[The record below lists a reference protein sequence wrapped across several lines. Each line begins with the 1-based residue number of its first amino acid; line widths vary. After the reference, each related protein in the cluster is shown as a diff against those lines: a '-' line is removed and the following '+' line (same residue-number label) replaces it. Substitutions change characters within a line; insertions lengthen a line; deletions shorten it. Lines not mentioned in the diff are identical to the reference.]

1 MKIKPIIILGLGLLF
16 CLLQNPTFAQGTTKN
31 ELSKIINGTVLN
43 AKDNSPLP
51 NVSVKLLNSKK
62 GTTSKADGS
71 FSIEIKN
78 GDKVEFSRVDMIS
91 KTVILSEANKVVLLQ
106 ESENNL
112 KDVLVIA
119 YGNQKRN
126 SFTGAI
132 GTIKNTTLESAP
144 NASVQETLQGNMAGV
159 QSTNATGQAG
169 GVPQIRIRGIGSIN
183 ASATPLYVIDG
194 IPVVSGDISGLNSNT
209 IAGLNANDIQSMT
222 VLKDASATSLYGS
235 RAANGVILITTKSGV
250 SGKTKINF
258 TYQKGYNNN
267 TLAPEQK
274 TLNTEEYLQY
284 YKEGW
289 VNSGKPESSFDSLL
303 TANSINRSV
312 NTDWFKEILRQGQ
325 YSQYNLNASG
335 GNEKNTYFISGS
347 YYKSDATTK
356 GIDYDK
362 ATFRVNVN
370 SELTKRL
377 SLKAGFSGS
386 FQRTSNFLGGSF
398 FANPIRAM
406 YRLAPWL
413 PVYKSD
419 GTYDLSYNSG
429 YNPVAVIQTTNRNAK
444 TYNFSANTSAKYE
457 IAKGLTFEGT
467 YALDFNHAFKSIY
480 YDPGV
485 GNLYIAVGGAIE
497 NYSQDITNWVA
508 TNIIRYKKDFTTKH
522 SFEAFAGYE
531 AQKRNDVDISIEV
544 NGIAAG
550 TTTPAGG
557 ASPVL
562 TTGTASGNTLISKF
576 LNTNYT
582 YDDRFFVSGSLRED
596 ASSRFAR
603 NFRSAIFWSAGA
615 GWNIHNESFFKS
627 NWVNEL
633 KLRASYGYTGNQGID
648 NFESQGL
655 YSAGSDYNLQS
666 GLSLSQLSNDNLTWE
681 KNIPLNIGLD
691 FSLLKG
697 RISGS
702 VEWYDRISSDLL
714 ISQSIPSLNGVSS
727 VTVNNGAMKN
737 TGVEFT
743 ISSVNI
749 SPSSPKGFKWV
760 TDFNFTTNRNRIT
773 DIDSAYSSS
782 ASYDRRIGNDFYTHY
797 QRGYAGVNP
806 ANGEALWYTSSAKDS
821 TTNKFSTSLPRIAN
835 GSASPKFYTGMTNS
849 FSYHDFKLSFQLYAY
864 WGNTI
869 YDQYG
874 YFQKSDANIGFS
886 DQSNGLSKYE
896 YARRWTTPGQITDVP
911 KPVFL
916 GTQSSNA
923 SYESSRFLYDGSYIR
938 LRDITLSY
946 NLPKSF
952 LAKAKIN
959 TAKVYVRGQ
968 NLYTYTVDKRFNTD
982 PEVSVDG
989 TMSQRPPVF
998 STLLFGLD
1006 INF

>member
-1 MKIKPIIILGLGLLF
+1 
-16 CLLQNPTFAQGTTKN
+16 
-31 ELSKIINGTVLN
+31 
-43 AKDNSPLP
+43 
-51 NVSVKLLNSKK
+51 
-62 GTTSKADGS
+62 
-71 FSIEIKN
+71 
-78 GDKVEFSRVDMIS
+78 
-91 KTVILSEANKVVLLQ
+91 
-106 ESENNL
+106 
-112 KDVLVIA
+112 
-119 YGNQKRN
+119 
-126 SFTGAI
+126 
-132 GTIKNTTLESAP
+132 
-144 NASVQETLQGNMAGV
+144 
-159 QSTNATGQAG
+159 
-169 GVPQIRIRGIGSIN
+169 
-183 ASATPLYVIDG
+183 
-194 IPVVSGDISGLNSNT
+194 
-209 IAGLNANDIQSMT
+209 
-222 VLKDASATSLYGS
+222 
-235 RAANGVILITTKSGV
+235 
-250 SGKTKINF
+250 
-258 TYQKGYNNN
+258 
-267 TLAPEQK
+267 
-274 TLNTEEYLQY
+274 
-284 YKEGW
+284 
-289 VNSGKPESSFDSLL
+289 
-303 TANSINRSV
+303 
-312 NTDWFKEILRQGQ
+312 
-325 YSQYNLNASG
+325 
-335 GNEKNTYFISGS
+335 
-347 YYKSDATTK
+347 
-356 GIDYDK
+356 
-362 ATFRVNVN
+362 
-370 SELTKRL
+370 
-377 SLKAGFSGS
+377 
-386 FQRTSNFLGGSF
+386 
-398 FANPIRAM
+398 
-406 YRLAPWL
+406 
-413 PVYKSD
+413 
-419 GTYDLSYNSG
+419 
-429 YNPVAVIQTTNRNAK
+429 
-444 TYNFSANTSAKYE
+444 
-457 IAKGLTFEGT
+457 
-467 YALDFNHAFKSIY
+467 
-480 YDPGV
+480 
-485 GNLYIAVGGAIE
+485 
-497 NYSQDITNWVA
+497 VA
-508 TNIIRYKKDFTTKH
+508 TNIIRYKKEFDTKNT
-522 SFEAFAGYE
+522 FEAFAGYE
-531 AQKRNDVDISIEV
+531 AQKRSDVDISIEV
-544 NGIAAG
+544 NGIAPG

-557 ASPVL
+557 SSPVL
-562 TTGTASGNTLISKF
+562 TTGTGTGNTLISKF

-603 NFRSAIFWSAGA
+603 NFRSAIFWSAGT

-666 GLSLSQLSNDNLTWE
+666 GLSLTQLSNDNLTWE

-702 VEWYDRISSDLL
+702 VEWYDRTSSNLL

-737 TGVEFT
+737 SGVEIT

-773 DIDSAYSSS
+773 DIDSAYAGS
-782 ASYDRRIGNDFYTHY
+782 AAYDRRIGNDFYTHF

-821 TTNKFSTSLPRIAN
+821 TTNVFTTALPRITQ
-835 GSASPKFYTGMTNS
+835 GSALPKFYTGMTNS
-849 FSYHDFKLSFQLYAY
+849 FSYQDFKLSFQLYAY

-959 TAKVYVRGQ
+959 SAKVYVRGQ

>member
-31 ELSKIINGTVLN
+31 ELSKIINGTVLD
-43 AKDNSPLP
+43 AKDNSPLS

-91 KTVILSEANKVVLLQ
+91 KTVVLNESNKVVLLQ

-169 GVPQIRIRGIGSIN
+169 GVPQIRIRGVGSIN

-250 SGKTKINF
+250 SGKAKINF

-289 VNSGKPESSFDSLL
+289 VNSGKPVSSFDSLL
-303 TANSINRSV
+303 TANGINRSI
-312 NTDWFKEILRQGQ
+312 NTDWFNEILRQGQ
-325 YSQYNLNASG
+325 YTQYNLNASG
-335 GNEKNTYFISGS
+335 GNEKNTYFVSGS

-356 GIDYDK
+356 GINYDK

-419 GTYDLSYNSG
+419 GTYELGYNSG

-508 TNIIRYKKDFTTKH
+508 TNIIRYKKEFDTKNT
-522 SFEAFAGYE
+522 FEAFAGYE

-562 TTGTASGNTLISKF
+562 TTGTGTGNTLISKF

-603 NFRSAIFWSAGA
+603 NFREAIFWSIGI
-615 GWNIHNESFFKS
+615 GWNIHNETFFKS

-633 KLRASYGYTGNQGID
+633 KLRASSGYTGNQGID

-655 YSAGSDYNLQS
+655 YSAGNDYNLQS
-666 GLSLSQLSNDNLTWE
+666 GLSLTQLSNDNLTWE

-702 VEWYDRISSDLL
+702 VEWYDRISSNLL

-773 DIDSAYSSS
+773 DIDSAY
-782 ASYDRRIGNDFYTHY
+782 AGTGAYDRRIGNDFYTHY

-821 TTNKFSTSLPRIAN
+821 TTNKFSTSLPRIAH

-874 YFQKSDANIGFS
+874 YFQKSDANLGFS

-916 GTQSSNA
+916 GDQSSNA

-938 LRDITLSY
+938 LRDITISY
-946 NLPKSF
+946 NLPKSI

-959 TAKVYVRGQ
+959 NARVYVRGQ

>member
-603 NFRSAIFWSAGA
+603 NFRSAIFWSVGA
-615 GWNIHNESFFKS
+615 GWNIQNEPFFKS

-916 GTQSSNA
+916 GDQSSNA

-946 NLPKSF
+946 NLPKSI

-959 TAKVYVRGQ
+959 TARVYVRGQ

>member
-1 MKIKPIIILGLGLLF
+1 
-16 CLLQNPTFAQGTTKN
+16 
-31 ELSKIINGTVLN
+31 
-43 AKDNSPLP
+43 
-51 NVSVKLLNSKK
+51 
-62 GTTSKADGS
+62 
-71 FSIEIKN
+71 
-78 GDKVEFSRVDMIS
+78 
-91 KTVILSEANKVVLLQ
+91 
-106 ESENNL
+106 
-112 KDVLVIA
+112 
-119 YGNQKRN
+119 
-126 SFTGAI
+126 
-132 GTIKNTTLESAP
+132 
-144 NASVQETLQGNMAGV
+144 
-159 QSTNATGQAG
+159 
-169 GVPQIRIRGIGSIN
+169 
-183 ASATPLYVIDG
+183 
-194 IPVVSGDISGLNSNT
+194 
-209 IAGLNANDIQSMT
+209 
-222 VLKDASATSLYGS
+222 LYGS
-235 RAANGVILITTKSGV
+235 RAANGVVLITTKAGK
-250 SGKTKINF
+250 SGKAKINF

-267 TLAPEQK
+267 TLAPDQK
-274 TLNTEEYLQY
+274 TLNTDEYVQY

-289 VNSGKPESSFDSLL
+289 LNSGKPASSFDSLL
-303 TANSINRSV
+303 SANGVNRSV
-312 NTDWFKEILRQGQ
+312 NTDWFNEVLRQGQ

-335 GNEKNTYFISGS
+335 GTEKNTYFISGS

-370 SELTKRL
+370 SELTKKL

-419 GTYDLSYNSG
+419 GATYELGYNSG
-429 YNPVAVIQTTNRNAK
+429 YNPVAVIETTNRNAK

-480 YDPGV
+480 YDPRV

-497 NYSQDITNWVA
+497 NYTQDINNWVA
-508 TNIIRYKKDFTTKH
+508 TNIIRYKKDFNDKN

-531 AQKRNDVDISIEV
+531 AQKRTDVDISIEV
-544 NGIAAG
+544 NGIAPG
-550 TTTPAGG
+550 TSTPAGG
-557 ASPVL
+557 SSPVL
-562 TTGTASGNTLISKF
+562 TTGTGTGNSLISKF
-576 LNTNYT
+576 LNTNYS
-582 YDDRFFVSGSLRED
+582 YDDRFFVSGSVRED

-603 NFRSAIFWSAGA
+603 NFRSAIFWSVGA

-666 GLSLSQLSNDNLTWE
+666 GLSLNQLSNDNLTWE

-691 FSLLKG
+691 FSVLKG

-702 VEWYDRISSDLL
+702 VEWYDRLSSNLL
-714 ISQSIPSLNGVSS
+714 ISQSIPSLNGVTSI
-727 VTVNNGAMKN
+727 TVNK
-737 TGVEFT
+737 
-743 ISSVNI
+743 
-749 SPSSPKGFKWV
+749 
-760 TDFNFTTNRNRIT
+760 
-773 DIDSAYSSS
+773 
-782 ASYDRRIGNDFYTHY
+782 NDFYTHY

-806 ANGEALWYTSSAKDS
+806 VNGEALWYTSSAKDA
-821 TTNKFSTSLPRIAN
+821 TTNVFTTALPRIAH
-835 GSASPKFYTGMTNS
+835 GSALPKFYTGMTNS

-869 YDQYG
+869 YDEYG
-874 YFQKSDANIGFS
+874 YLQKTDANLGFS

-896 YARRWTTPGQITDVP
+896 YARRWTAPGQITDVP

-916 GTQSSNA
+916 GTQSSA
-923 SYESSRFLYDGSYIR
+923 GSYESSRFLYDGSYIR

-952 LAKAKIN
+952 LAKAKLN
-959 TAKVYVRGQ
+959 TARVYVRGQ
-968 NLYTYTVDKRFNTD
+968 NLFTYTVDKRFNTD
-982 PEVSVDG
+982 PEVSIDG

-998 STLLFGLD
+998 STILFGLD